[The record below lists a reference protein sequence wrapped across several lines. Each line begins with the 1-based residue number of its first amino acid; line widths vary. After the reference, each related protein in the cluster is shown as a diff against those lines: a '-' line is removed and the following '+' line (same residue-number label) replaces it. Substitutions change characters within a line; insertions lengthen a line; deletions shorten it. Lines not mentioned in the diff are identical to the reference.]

1 MGNYIQNM
9 NPAAVLTLLARGGLF
24 SFALRFGISLI
35 RDFAGHCA
43 GHVELV
49 NVKCGLAE
57 GRHGCVHACIAIG
70 RAAECCKVQGLAPSD
85 DGDVEWKFASAVRR
99 GILRDGKR
107 RRRGELAAGTW
118 RRGWLTVKEFV
129 VLAAGKEELQRA
141 AGNGERQR
149 QVTKDKGWIVRF

>member
-1 MGNYIQNM
+1 MRFTEKQSSLNLSSPMGNYIQNM

-85 DGDVEWKFASAVRR
+85 DGDVE
-99 GILRDGKR
+99 
-107 RRRGELAAGTW
+107 
-118 RRGWLTVKEFV
+118 
-129 VLAAGKEELQRA
+129 
-141 AGNGERQR
+141 
-149 QVTKDKGWIVRF
+149 